1 MSWVGW
7 AYELKTASV
16 EMIKK
21 RVARTGDGTRKLDDG
36 EGATDG
42 HEHVTHGGDVWG
54 WGDKSMKVEDI
65 QDATIYNQLVQ

>member
-1 MSWVGW
+1 MAWVGW

-21 RVARTGDGTRKLDDG
+21 RVARTGDGTRKLDEG
-36 EGATDG
+36 EGANDG

-54 WGDKSMKVEDI
+54 WGDKSMKAEDI
-65 QDATIYNQLVQ
+65 QDATIYNKLD